1 MIEYG
6 MMINIQNDIVK
17 IGAKNDNIFGFYY
30 FRNLNPYVIIAINK
44 AYPPM
49 ILKLIG
55 IILDI

>member
-1 MIEYG
+1 